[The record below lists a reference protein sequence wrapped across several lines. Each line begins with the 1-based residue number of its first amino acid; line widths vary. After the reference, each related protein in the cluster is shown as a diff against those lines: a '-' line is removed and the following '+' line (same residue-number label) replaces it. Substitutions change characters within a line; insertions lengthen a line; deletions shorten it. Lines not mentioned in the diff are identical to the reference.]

1 MTMSAAADPPRTVP
15 EIALDIP
22 PDFHEVPL
30 ETAIED
36 RVASQTALLEGM
48 GLRDADQRE
57 GLSLYLEAIARTLAG
72 GPIVGTAFCAVE
84 MDGRPST
91 ATLTVAT
98 RTTSTTDPLV
108 MVAGAAEALRRTG
121 EYTSV
126 GIEHAGAHNAVFATG
141 RGGAEGLPLFQTT
154 AVVPVPGHGM
164 AVLITIATPG
174 EDDVSTYERVVRSVA
189 GSLRVVTS

>member
-1 MTMSAAADPPRTVP
+1 MTMSTAAELPRTVP

-36 RVASQTALLEGM
+36 RVAAQSALLDGI
-48 GLRDADQRE
+48 GLRDSEQRE
-57 GLSLYLEAIARTLAG
+57 GLGLYLEAIARTLAG

-84 MDGRPST
+84 LDGRPST

-108 MVAGAAEALRRTG
+108 MAAGAAEALRRTG
-121 EYTSV
+121 DYTWV
-126 GIEHAGAHNAVFATG
+126 GIEPAGVHHAVFASG
-141 RGGAEGLPLFQTT
+141 RGGTEGLPLFQTI
-154 AVVPVPGHGM
+154 AVVPVPGHAM
-164 AVLITIATPG
+164 AVLITIATPS